1 MKTFLSVILYPNLST
16 IMIIIGNNVPRRLCV
31 KNRCLYLEDLNG
43 GSIISASL
51 LLQSPLDL
59 LVAKRGSYLLVQLM
73 EWFSV
78 V

>member
-31 KNRCLYLEDLNG
+31 ENRCLYLEDLNG
-43 GSIISASL
+43 GNIISASL

>member
-16 IMIIIGNNVPRRLCV
+16 IMIIIGYNVPRRLSV
-31 KNRCLYLEDLNG
+31 ENRCLYLEDLNG
-43 GSIISASL
+43 GNIISASL

-73 EWFSV
+73 EWFFV